1 MNRGRSKGGNLQ
13 RERVLN
19 EAAMIFWKKGY
30 HSATMKDIAQ
40 AYGCQPANIYNF
52 FPQKEAILYEI
63 LRSQIEDILSSIK
76 SLEEDE
82 TTSPTEQ
89 LRFFIAQHAGYAL
102 RRKKTTKL
110 IFDIGLDCLSPGRR
124 KKFVTLRDTY
134 DRILC
139 KIIRRGIN
147 SGDFQEIDEKLAAYG
162 IASMIMRVNIW
173 FSPEGRLSPQEIID
187 FLCEFAL
194 RGLRGKGPKRGPID
208 RQKRGAAE
216 GERSS
221 KSPSKR
227 PSKKLTKS

>member
-1 MNRGRSKGGNLQ
+1 
-13 RERVLN
+13 
-19 EAAMIFWKKGY
+19 MIFWKKGY

-40 AYGCQPANIYNF
+40 AYGCQAANIYNF

-63 LRSQIEDILSSIK
+63 LRSQVEAILSSIK

-89 LRFFIAQHAGYAL
+89 LRFFISHHAGYAL
-102 RRKKTTKL
+102 RRKKTSKL
-110 IFDIGLDCLSPGRR
+110 IFDIGLDCLSPARR

-139 KIIRRGIN
+139 KIIKRGIR
-147 SGDFQEIDEKLAAYG
+147 SGDFEEINEKLAAYS

-173 FSPEGRLSPQEIID
+173 FSPEGRMSPQEIID

-194 RGLRGKGPKRGPID
+194 RGLRGKGPKD
-208 RQKRGAAE
+208 RPMALRERRNKE
-216 GERSS
+216 G
-221 KSPSKR
+221 KGPSKR
-227 PSKKLTKS
+227 PSKRLIIR